1 MPEGADNQDQEDVRQ
16 VLAGNAEAFAGIVGR
31 WQRPIVNLAFR
42 FCRNRAQAEEMA
54 QDAFLRAYRAL
65 GQWRGDAAFSTWLF
79 AVSINVFRSH
89 MRRVQPIEVPLEE
102 FRPSMT
108 GHGIQNRHALIDTDE
123 VVRRTVATLPP
134 KYRDAMIAFYFME
147 QDLSQAARSLGV
159 PDGTMK
165 ARLHRGRELLKRRL
179 ARVLGREVEEARS

>member
-16 VLAGNAEAFAGIVGR
+16 VLAGKAEAFAGIVGR

-89 MRRVQPIEVPLEE
+89 MRRVQPVEVPLEE
-102 FRPSMT
+102 VRPSMT
-108 GHGIQNRHALIDTDE
+108 GHGIQSQHALIDTDD

-179 ARVLGREVEEARS
+179 ARVLGREVEEAKS

>member
-1 MPEGADNQDQEDVRQ
+1 MPEADNQDHEDVRQ
-16 VLAGNAEAFAGIVGR
+16 VLAGNVEAFAGIVGR

-79 AVSINVFRSH
+79 ALSINVFRSH
-89 MRRVQPIEVPLEE
+89 MRRAQLVEVPLEG
-102 FRPSMT
+102 FRPTMA
-108 GHGIQNRHALIDTDE
+108 GYGIESQHALIDTDE

-179 ARVLGREVEEARS
+179 TRVLGREVEERRS